1 MRKKVFVAALTCGVL
16 AVVAAVT
23 AYAQLPG
30 TAIRATIPFDFN
42 VRGKILP
49 AGEYEIKRVGD
60 QPDTLVIAGI
70 NDKHEHAA
78 FVTEPVEESKIANR
92 SEIIFHRYGDSY
104 FLAEVVTGGEQTGRE
119 TMPSHQERELR
130 REMASNKTE
139 PETVALAA
147 Y

>member
-1 MRKKVFVAALTCGVL
+1 MKRKVFMAALICGLLTVM
-16 AVVAAVT
+16 ATAT

-30 TAIRATIPFDFN
+30 TEVRVRIPFDFS

-49 AGEYEIKRVGD
+49 AGDYVIRRITD
-60 QPDTLVIAGI
+60 QPDGLMISGI
-70 NDKHEHAA
+70 KDSHERAM
-78 FVTEPVEESKIANR
+78 FETEPVDAKTMFSR
-92 SEIIFHRYGDSY
+92 PEIVFHRYGDSY
-104 FLAEVVTGGEQTGRE
+104 FLSEIFAGSWGSGRE
-119 TMPSHQERELR
+119 LIPSRQKRMLR